1 MEKTTL
7 ETGTVGQAMV
17 ETLFQTEEERG
28 CLSHQDHHL
37 EDNTGREWVI
47 IVSFIIQVFGII
59 LMGMRMSIQGIKEL
73 WVKGDREVFLEG
85 DSQEAR
91 EDSLEVIL
99 SISHTWVVAE
109 GSLTRVSMEG
119 GEVIMWAMM
128 VREAGVE
135 EEEVQGDNLWVRV
148 I

>member
-1 MEKTTL
+1 M
-7 ETGTVGQAMV
+7 Q
-17 ETLFQTEEERG
+17 
-28 CLSHQDHHL
+28 
-37 EDNTGREWVI
+37 
-47 IVSFIIQVFGII
+47 
-59 LMGMRMSIQGIKEL
+59 MSIQGIKEL

-99 SISHTWVVAE
+99 SISPIWVVAE

-119 GEVIMWAMM
+119 GGVIMWAMM

-148 I
+148 T